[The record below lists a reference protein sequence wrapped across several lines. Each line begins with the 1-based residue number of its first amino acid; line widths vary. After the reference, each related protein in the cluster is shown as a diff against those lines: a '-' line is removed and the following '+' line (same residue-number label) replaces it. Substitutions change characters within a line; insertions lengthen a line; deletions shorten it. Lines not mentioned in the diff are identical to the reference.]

1 MKLRVSS
8 LFALVLLS
16 LGLVVLGSPTPPAWA
31 CSCAYSDKEQ
41 DARADLI
48 VTGTVTEVSRSA
60 IQLAVESVEK
70 GTGAAGTVRL
80 KAYPGEASCGYDF
93 RTGQRYRVNSVD
105 GSTGL
110 CVGVQP
116 LPISSAT
123 PALAAPG
130 RPAPDGPAPDDS
142 TGGWWLAAGTTVVAL
157 AAGVVIAARRR
168 RRAD

>member
-8 LFALVLLS
+8 LFALILLS
-16 LGLVVLGSPTPPAWA
+16 LGLVVLVSPAPPAWA
-31 CSCAYSDKEQ
+31 CSCAYSGKEQ

-70 GTGAAGTVRL
+70 GTGAAGTLRL

-93 RTGQRYRVNSVD
+93 RAGQRYRVNSVD
-105 GSTGL
+105 GGTGL

-116 LPISSAT
+116 LPAAASAT

-130 RPAPDGPAPDDS
+130 RPAPGGPAPDGN
-142 TGGWWLAAGTTVVAL
+142 TGGWWLAAGITVVAL
-157 AAGVVIAARRR
+157 AAGAGIAARRR
-168 RRAD
+168 AG